1 MTDANIEME
10 MTMTASNTAALADA
24 YALLKA
30 QADEMNERLEN
41 MRKEILEAAG
51 ADEAMFEGDYYT
63 VKVCNESS
71 SSFDS
76 KMAKTYLNEDQI
88 ALCTR
93 KTARRVLRI
102 KEIGRA
108 HV

>member
-1 MTDANIEME
+1 MT
-10 MTMTASNTAALADA
+10 TSNTAALADA

-30 QADEMNERLEN
+30 QADEIANRLEA

-51 ADEAMFEGDYYT
+51 SDEALFEGDYYT
-63 VKVCNESS
+63 VKVCNEQT

-76 KMAKTYLNEDQI
+76 KVAKQYLTEDQI

-93 KTARRVLRI
+93 KSERRVLRI
-102 KEIGRA
+102 KA
-108 HV
+108 SLSAAA